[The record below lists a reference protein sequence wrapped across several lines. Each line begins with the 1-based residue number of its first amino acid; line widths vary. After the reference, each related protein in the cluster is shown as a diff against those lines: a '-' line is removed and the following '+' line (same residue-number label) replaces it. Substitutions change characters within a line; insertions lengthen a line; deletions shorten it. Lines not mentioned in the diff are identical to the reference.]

1 MNDFYKK
8 DIIVAPSDYDETNG
22 KVDFICTGEN
32 DEKTIQ
38 AAIDKC
44 VAENRNVFLLN
55 GIYNIDGFYDFGDNG
70 PLTALRFPDCHREII
85 FKGQNHEYGFQR
97 KFNNGVVL
105 FVTEKALESIGENAT
120 DVMCSGWTPA
130 GIQNGAS
137 LNIENIAVVLHNNQR
152 ALRCVDLRRT
162 DRVEVKNVSLM
173 SYGGLMAEDNQVG
186 LAELPPV
193 PKTGCIGLTMTDGS
207 NYDYSNY
214 TNVQAWGFDEGIQ
227 VGGEH
232 VVCINCGA
240 AIGKYGFTF
249 GNYETSCGSNHPITL
264 INCLDERNINLP
276 IFNFCG
282 DHIGGRPLQ
291 GGQEIAMINFN
302 IERVAKQTP
311 GGILGD
317 AMREIYPGTWCGK
330 IEFTAQ
336 PAWCCINTEN
346 FKIWENDGSGSKIV
360 TRNSMHKAVCTT
372 AERESYYPTLGQQIF
387 DTDLNKMLICID
399 PENRKW
405 VDMNGNAIN

>member
-1 MNDFYKK
+1 M
-8 DIIVAPSDYDETNG
+8 
-22 KVDFICTGEN
+22 DFICTGEN

-44 VAENRNVFLLN
+44 VAENKNIFLLN

-70 PLTALRFPDCHREII
+70 PLTALRFPNCHREII

-105 FVTEKALESIGENAT
+105 FVTEKALESIGANAT
-120 DVMCSGWTPA
+120 DVMRSSWTHA

-162 DRVEVKNVSLM
+162 DRVEVKNASLM
-173 SYGGLMAEDNQVG
+173 SYGGLMAEDNQAG

-193 PKTGCIGLTMTDGS
+193 PKTGCISLTMTDGS
-207 NYDYSNY
+207 NYDSSNY

-249 GNYETSCGSNHPITL
+249 GNYKTSCGSNHPITL

-291 GGQEIAMINFN
+291 GGQEITMINFN

-317 AMREIYPGTWCGK
+317 AMREVYPGTWCGK

-336 PAWCCINTEN
+336 PAWSCINTED

-360 TRNSMHKAVCTT
+360 TRNSMHKTVCST

-387 DTDLNKMLICID
+387 DTDLNKMLI
-399 PENRKW
+399 
-405 VDMNGNAIN
+405 